1 MLFYKHWITGPVCLP
16 KGPSFDSASP
26 VFMLAVNDIQDF
38 QSPSAVTLLIQG
50 NGALDNMEIDQPL
63 VNDAI

>member
-1 MLFYKHWITGPVCLP
+1 
-16 KGPSFDSASP
+16 
-26 VFMLAVNDIQDF
+26 MLAVNDIQDF